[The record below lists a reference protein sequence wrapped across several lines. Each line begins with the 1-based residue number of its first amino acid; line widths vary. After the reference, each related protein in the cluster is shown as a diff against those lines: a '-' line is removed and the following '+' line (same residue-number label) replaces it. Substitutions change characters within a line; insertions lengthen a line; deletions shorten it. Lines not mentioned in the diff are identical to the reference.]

1 VERNRAAQIGIL
13 LAGCAFGIAL
23 AFWGA
28 ETIAVRAG
36 WKDLGRYAD
45 RVETLSDQIEAEST
59 EAISAVNHDHLGF
72 CSDPELAFMRNYLFH
87 AKYIRD
93 LGRTQDGLLYCTTGM
108 GRLDPEVSTESPD
121 IVASGMMIRKRITL
135 VLAQPEMGMV
145 VERDGVSIVLSPDA
159 LKSFDELPRHY
170 SVLYFDQNQERM
182 LPLNGPPGELNGH
195 DLIVGAPVDRD
206 GIFYEPRCTRS
217 RLKCVVAFVSKRDV
231 LVGRRRLF
239 VWLMAMGGVL
249 GIGLGAAV
257 LRLRRSRR
265 SMESQLRRALRK
277 GLLTLAYQP
286 IVSLATGKIVAAEAL
301 ARWVNEDGK
310 SIRPD
315 VFVALA
321 EQRGFAREITRLV
334 VGFAAE
340 ELADVLVLGRF
351 SVSIN
356 IAPSDL
362 GEEKFFHHLSQCLA
376 KAQVDPASVVLEL
389 TEHSLAHHETAVPAI
404 ARLRQMGH
412 RVYIDD
418 FGAGYA
424 NFVSLHKLDV
434 DGLKV
439 DQAFTQMIGTDAGTD
454 SVVPQI
460 LDMARQLNLS
470 VVVEGIE
477 TEEQAAY
484 FRKAG
489 PEILGQGWLFGKPVP
504 AAQLRAL
511 LAKDGR

>member
-1 VERNRAAQIGIL
+1 VERKRATQIGIL
-13 LAGCAFGIAL
+13 FACCAFGIAI
-23 AFWGA
+23 AYWTA
-28 ETIAVRAG
+28 ETIAVRTG

-45 RVETLSDQIEAEST
+45 RVSMLSDQIEVESS
-59 EAISAVNHDHLGF
+59 EAISAVTHDNLLF
-72 CSDPELAFMRNYLFH
+72 CSDPELAFMRDYVFH
-87 AKYIRD
+87 AQHIRD

-108 GRLDPEVSTESPD
+108 GRLDPEVTTEPPD
-121 IVASGMMIRKRITL
+121 IVSGGTKIRKRISL
-135 VLAQPEMGMV
+135 VLAKPEMGMV
-145 VERDGVSIVLSPDA
+145 LERDGVTIVLRPDL
-159 LKSFDELPRHY
+159 LKSFDESPKHF
-170 SVLYFDQNQERM
+170 SALYFDQNQERM
-182 LPLNGPPGELNGH
+182 LPIDGPPGALTGH
-195 DLIVGAPVDRD
+195 DLIVGTRVERD
-206 GIFYEPRCTRS
+206 GVLYEPRCSRS
-217 RLKCVVAFVSKRDV
+217 RMKCVVAFEAKHDV
-231 LVGRRRLF
+231 LAGRRRLF
-239 VWLMAMGGVL
+239 AWSMVL
-249 GIGLGAAV
+249 GGLLGLGLGAAV
-257 LRLRRSRR
+257 LKLLVSRR

-277 GLLTLAYQP
+277 GTLTLAYQP
-286 IVSLATGKIVAAEAL
+286 IVSLETGRIVAAEAL

-315 VFVALA
+315 IFVALA

-340 ELADVLVLGRF
+340 ELADVLAGGGFR
-351 SVSIN
+351 VSIN

-362 GEEKFFHHLSQCLA
+362 GEEGFFRHLSHCLA
-376 KAQVDPASVVLEL
+376 KAKVDPANVVLEL
-389 TEHSLAHHETAVPAI
+389 TEHSLAHHETAVAAI
-404 ARLRQMGH
+404 ARLRRMGH

-418 FGAGYA
+418 FGTGYS

-460 LDMARQLNLS
+460 LDMARQLNLAI
-470 VVVEGIE
+470 VVEGIE

-484 FRKAG
+484 FRAAG
-489 PEILGQGWLFGKPVP
+489 AGIWGQGWLFGRPVP

>member
-1 VERNRAAQIGIL
+1 ML
-13 LAGCAFGIAL
+13 LAGCAFGVVMAYW
-23 AFWGA
+23 AA

-45 RVETLSDQIEAEST
+45 RINDLSDQIESEST
-59 EAISAVNHDHLGF
+59 KAISAVSHDNLQF

-87 AKYIRD
+87 AQYIRD

-108 GRLDPEVSTESPD
+108 GRLDPEVTTESPD
-121 IVASGMMIRKRITL
+121 IVTSGMIIRKRISL
-135 VLAQPEMGMV
+135 VLAEPEMGMV
-145 VERDGVSIVLSPDA
+145 VERDGVSIVLSPNA

-217 RLKCVVAFVSKRDV
+217 RLKCVVAFEAKRDV
-231 LVGRRRLF
+231 LLARRRLF
-239 VWLMAMGGVL
+239 VWLMLVGAVL
-249 GIGLGAAV
+249 GIGLGALV
-257 LRLRRSRR
+257 LKLQRSRR

-277 GLLTLAYQP
+277 GSLTLAYQP

-301 ARWVNEDGK
+301 SRWVDEDGK

-315 VFVALA
+315 IFVALA
-321 EQRGFAREITRLV
+321 EHKGFAREITRLV
-334 VGFAAE
+334 VTCAAK
-340 ELADVLVLGRF
+340 ELADLLVVGGF

-362 GEEKFFHHLSQCLA
+362 AEEGFFRHLTQRLA
-376 KAQVDPASVVLEL
+376 AAKVDPATVVLEL
-389 TEHSLAHHETAVPAI
+389 TEHSLAHYDTAVAAI
-404 ARLRQMGH
+404 ARLRKMGH

-418 FGAGYA
+418 FGTGYS

-439 DQAFTQMIGTDAGTD
+439 DQAFTQMIGTDSGSD

-470 VVVEGIE
+470 IVVEGIE

-484 FRKAG
+484 FRAAG
-489 PEILGQGWLFGKPVP
+489 SGIWGQGWLFGKPVP
-504 AAQLRAL
+504 APQLRAM